1 MYSVKYQN
9 KHKLTVVTV
18 IQIYSISLNF
28 EDDYRSCQ
36 DFVLDSRAI
45 ELALIKWNSGQRDV
59 KHFIALA
66 TVWHAAL

>member
-28 EDDYRSCQ
+28 EDDYRSCR

-45 ELALIKWNSGQRDV
+45 ELAMIKRNSGQRGV

-66 TVWHAAL
+66 TVRHAVL